1 MFDPGVAVGGGIV
14 LFITLWY
21 SSVGTANRLIVVD
34 YLPPVPVT
42 LLLVIMTSIGG
53 SIYLLIFALLKMIL
67 LTLSESG

>member
-21 SSVGTANRLIVVD
+21 SSVGTANRLTVVD
-34 YLPPVPVT
+34 YLPPIPVT
-42 LLLVIMTSIGG
+42 LFVIMTSIGG